1 MFKKLFLPAL
11 IALIS
16 ITVFNSCNKEEVRED
31 NSPISNIK
39 LAEWRTVNEIDTLG
53 SGQLVHVHGIL
64 ELDDVTCDTIGGF
77 LVIEPLKSTGESMGI
92 YYYRRDANTF
102 SFTDEFDN
110 PVSLDIFPGL
120 EAILN
125 RFFLNE

>member
-16 ITVFNSCNKEEVRED
+16 ITVFNSCN
-31 NSPISNIK
+31 
-39 LAEWRTVNEIDTLG
+39 
-53 SGQLVHVHGIL
+53 
-64 ELDDVTCDTIGGF
+64 
-77 LVIEPLKSTGESMGI
+77 
-92 YYYRRDANTF
+92 
-102 SFTDEFDN
+102 N